1 MRIAVALAVCTREET
16 RKEEQRQRNCFQLVP
31 DEIKHETQLECLH
44 VCNTF
49 NEALWPVFVT
59 KVKDVKDKC

>member
-31 DEIKHETQLECLH
+31 DEMKQETELECLH
-44 VCNTF
+44 VCNCMHTF

-59 KVKDVKDKC
+59 KRHR